1 MAYNPDICLR
11 RPALKRQP
19 VWRLKGMRLAD
30 AGELVL
36 DVVWD
41 GASVCGVDVRS
52 SRPLAATVL
61 KGKMPEQVMQIVP
74 LLFGVC
80 GRAQEAAAAAA
91 LNAARQV
98 VPPHAVTLDRQIAC
112 EAMQEHLWRM
122 LLDWPKLLGLE
133 QQELQFAMW
142 HVLLRKIAAGEAEM
156 AAFRSEFERDWLG
169 LQLPAWCG
177 MNGSALQTWWRT
189 AASPAARLLAKL
201 AD

>member
-36 DVVWD
+36 GVVWD

-133 QQELQFAMW
+133 QQELQ
-142 HVLLRKIAAGEAEM
+142 VPPEQTEPLVQPGPQEPLRPLTGATGNQ
-156 AAFRSEFERDWLG
+156 RSLCHRQETLWGMCWGGHWL
-169 LQLPAWCG
+169 
-177 MNGSALQTWWRT
+177 S
-189 AASPAARLLAKL
+189 
-201 AD
+201 